1 MEKTVKIE
9 INNKNINYDVV
20 GEGKEVILLHGW
32 LANLETMRPIA
43 NMLKDN
49 FKCYLVDIVGFG
61 KSDKIDEPMN
71 SDDYGDFVKDFMQAL
86 NIKKPIII
94 GHSNGGRAAIDAIG
108 RGIIECEKLVLIDSA
123 GLKKRHSLMWYL
135 KVYTYK
141 LGKLILNIMPQT
153 KYIKESKE
161 EYFKNAGSTDYK
173 ASSPVLKQTMNN
185 ILNES
190 QAENCKKVNCPT
202 LLIWGGKDTATP
214 VYQGKKMEKLIP
226 DSALVV
232 YKDADHFSYLN
243 HLNEVSLVLNSFLGK
258 EEK

>member
-9 INNKNINYDVV
+9 INNKNINYDVI

-61 KSDKIDEPMN
+61 KSDKIETPMN
-71 SDDYGDFVKDFMQAL
+71 SDDYGDFVRDFMQEL
-86 NIKKPIII
+86 NIKRPIII
-94 GHSNGGRAAIDAIG
+94 GHSNGGRAAIDALG
-108 RGIIECEKLVLIDSA
+108 RGLIECEKLVLIDSA
-123 GLKKRHSLMWYL
+123 GLKKRHSLKWYL

-161 EYFKNAGSTDYK
+161 EYFKNAGSNDYK

-185 ILNES
+185 ILSES
-190 QAENCKKVNCPT
+190 QVENCKKIKCPT

>member
-20 GEGKEVILLHGW
+20 GEGKDVILLHGW

-49 FKCYLVDIVGFG
+49 FKCYLVDIIGFG

-71 SDDYGDFVKDFMQAL
+71 SDDYGDFVKDFMKAL

-190 QAENCKKVNCPT
+190 QAGNCKKVNCPT

-226 DSALVV
+226 DAALVV

-243 HLNEVSLVLNSFLGK
+243 HLSEVSLVLNSFLGK

>member
-9 INNKNINYDVV
+9 INNKNINYDVI

-71 SDDYGDFVKDFMQAL
+71 SDDYGDFVRNFMQAL

-94 GHSNGGRAAIDAIG
+94 GHSNGGRAAIDALG
-108 RGIIECEKLVLIDSA
+108 RSLIDSA

-161 EYFKNAGSTDYK
+161 EYFKNAGSNDYK

-185 ILNES
+185 ILSES
-190 QAENCKKVNCPT
+190 QVENCKKIKCPT

-214 VYQGKKMEKLIP
+214 VYQEKKMEKLIP
-226 DSALVV
+226 DAALVV

-243 HLNEVSLVLNSFLGK
+243 HLNEVSLVLNSFLEKEGK
-258 EEK
+258 